1 MTPANTMPIEDEVEA
16 PAPAGRPA
24 VDTAP
29 FVGCWLSTNKNT
41 QGIAKLVVIGDGDDL
56 RVQAF
61 GANTPAPCEWG
72 EVTGTV
78 FSDGA
83 ASTTG
88 LAFRAFYDFG
98 FKETVLQAKVKKG
111 VLVVANFNRFKDG
124 SRRASYFSRE
134 FFYRAPAQG
143 VFHRM

>member
-1 MTPANTMPIEDEVEA
+1 MTPADTMPIEDQADAAA
-16 PAPAGRPA
+16 PGAR
-24 VDTAP
+24 DTIETAP
-29 FVGCWLSTNKNT
+29 FIGCWLSTNKNT

-61 GANTPAPCEWG
+61 GASLPSPCEWG
-72 EVTGTV
+72 EVKGTV

-88 LAFRAFYDFG
+88 LAFRAVYDFG
-98 FKETVLQAKVKKG
+98 FKETILQAKVKKG
-111 VLVVANFNRFKDG
+111 VLVVANFNRFTDG

-134 FFYRAPAQG
+134 FFYRAPA
-143 VFHRM
+143 